1 MKLENEK
8 CSNAFVCAAR
18 GIKEAIKTEA
28 NLKFDILFAIII
40 IACGFFFKI
49 NMVEWI
55 VCILSIGVMLFAE
68 IMNTAVEATVD
79 LVTRENNKQAKKA
92 KDISAGAVLVFAIV
106 SAVIGAIIFLPKII
120 NIFQNSIIM

>member
-28 NLKFDILFAIII
+28 NVKFDILVAIII
-40 IACGFFFKI
+40 IACGFLFKI
-49 NMVEWI
+49 SMVEWI

-68 IMNTAVEATVD
+68 LMNTAVEAVVD
-79 LVTRENNKQAKKA
+79 LYTREKNKQAEKA
-92 KDISAGAVLVFAIV
+92 KDISAGAVLVLSINV
-106 SAVIGAIIFLPKII
+106 AIIGFLIFIPKAIDLM
-120 NIFQNSIIM
+120 NK

>member
-28 NLKFDILFAIII
+28 NLKFDIIVAIII
-40 IACGFFFKI
+40 IALGFCFRI
-49 NMVEWI
+49 CMVEWI

-68 IMNTAVEATVD
+68 LMNTAVEAVVD
-79 LVTRENNKQAKKA
+79 LYTREKNIQAGKA
-92 KDISAGAVLVFAIV
+92 KDISAGAVLVLSISV
-106 SAVIGAIIFLPKII
+106 AVIGLIIFVPKII
-120 NIFQNSIIM
+120 DLITK

>member
-28 NLKFDILFAIII
+28 NLKFDILVAIII
-40 IACGFFFKI
+40 IACGFFFRI

-55 VCILSIGVMLFAE
+55 VCILAIGVMLFAE
-68 IMNTAVEATVD
+68 LMNTAVEAVVD
-79 LVTRENNKQAKKA
+79 LYTREKNKQAERA
-92 KDISAGAVLVFAIV
+92 KDISAGAVFILSINV
-106 SAVIGAIIFLPKII
+106 AIIGLIIFIPKVVDII
-120 NIFQNSIIM
+120 NK

>member
-28 NLKFDILFAIII
+28 NLKFDILVAIII
-40 IACGFFFKI
+40 IACGFFFRI

-55 VCILSIGVMLFAE
+55 VCILAIGVMLFAE
-68 IMNTAVEATVD
+68 LMNTAVEAVVD
-79 LVTRENNKQAKKA
+79 LYTRENNKQAKKA
-92 KDISAGAVLVFAIV
+92 KDISAGAVLILSINV
-106 SAVIGAIIFLPKII
+106 AVIGLIIYIPKVLDLI
-120 NIFQNSIIM
+120 NR

>member
-40 IACGFFFKI
+40 IACGFFFRI

-55 VCILSIGVMLFAE
+55 VCILTIGVMLFAE
-68 IMNTAVEATVD
+68 VMNTAVEAVVD
-79 LVTRENNKQAKKA
+79 LYTREKNEQARKA
-92 KDISAGAVLVFAIV
+92 KDISAGAVLVLAIV
-106 SAVIGAIIFLPKII
+106 SAVIGAIIFIPKII
-120 NIFQNSIIM
+120 SLF